1 MTKKPSTFARIRALS
16 SAKQIAFN
24 QMLIERMLPNY
35 ALYYE
40 ITGEGDPTVLAKLSD
55 LLWQSLYN
63 KQIKIN
69 IAAQQEKLEEAIP
82 QTAESES
89 IGLYAAID
97 ASISLLTNLT
107 LLDKNNEYKHKE
119 VTLPSVLSQAT
130 IERMLIMNAEVEHS
144 QEALSHPHMQ
154 WEIETQNE
162 FLDTLEA
169 LHELDKACCQQ
180 LKQQALQEGVSNLGV
195 SLAAE

>member
-16 SAKQIAFN
+16 AAKQIAFN
-24 QMLIERMLPNY
+24 LMLIERMLPNY
-35 ALYYE
+35 QLYQE
-40 ITGEGDPTVLAKLSD
+40 ISGEGDVSVLQKLND

-63 KQIKIN
+63 KQLKIN
-69 IAAQQEKLEEAIP
+69 LEVQQEKLEAAIP

-97 ASISLLTNLT
+97 AAVALLTTLN

-119 VTLPSVLSQAT
+119 VTLPAVLSQAT

-144 QEALSHPHMQ
+144 QEALTHPHMQ
-154 WEIETQNE
+154 WEIDTQNE
-162 FLDTLEA
+162 FLDSLEA
-169 LHELDKACCQQ
+169 LKNINKESCATLKA
-180 LKQQALQEGVSNLGV
+180 QALAEGVSNLGV
-195 SLAAE
+195 SLD